1 MWVIGYLICSAIVV
15 WLLFAGFFMTFIG
28 SQFQKELGIIG
39 VIMLILGGAGAWKLY
54 TMINITVAIS

>member
-1 MWVIGYLICSAIVV
+1 MWALGYIIMWAVVI
-15 WLLFAGFFMTFIG
+15 WLFCTGFFMTFIG

>member
-1 MWVIGYLICSAIVV
+1 MWALGYIIMWAVVI

-28 SQFQKELGIIG
+28 SQFQKELGIVG
-39 VIMLILGGAGAWKLY
+39 VIMMILGAAGSWKLY